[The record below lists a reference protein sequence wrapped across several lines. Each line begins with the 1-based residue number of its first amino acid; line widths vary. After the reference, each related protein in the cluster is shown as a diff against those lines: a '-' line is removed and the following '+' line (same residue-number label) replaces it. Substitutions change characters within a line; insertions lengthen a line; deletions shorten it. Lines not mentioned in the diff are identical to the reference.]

1 MPAGVDGVVCKVRV
15 AVPFDPGVR
24 GITLG
29 LNDAVKPV
37 AGFGTIA
44 ESPGAA
50 VSPEL
55 FNVIVVVAA
64 LPATTVPVVWAEV
77 RVKSPVTETLMMT
90 ECTMLLLVAVIVTE
104 YAPACV
110 NDVVEIVIV
119 EVPDPPKASD

>member
-1 MPAGVDGVVCKVRV
+1 VPAGVDGVVCKVRV

-50 VSPEL
+50 VRPKLLS
-55 FNVIVVVAA
+55 VIVATTA
-64 LPATTVPVVWAEV
+64 LPATTVPLVWAEM
-77 RVKSPVTETLMMT
+77 RVKSPVTETLMVT
-90 ECTMLLLVAVIVTE
+90 ECTILPLVAVIVTE
-104 YAPACV
+104 
-110 NDVVEIVIV
+110 
-119 EVPDPPKASD
+119 